1 MDNASGDGGG
11 YDSPGA
17 EIPGNEPDGIADAQP
32 RAFRRR
38 GIHRGLSRQ
47 AGAPARAF
55 GSDGAASD
63 GEIRN
68 GGGEGSCGGAGKSGA
83 AETADPRL
91 SGDGSGSG
99 VRDPA

>member
-17 EIPGNEPDGIADAQP
+17 EIPGHEPDGIADAQP
-32 RAFRRR
+32 RALRRR
-38 GIHRGLSRQ
+38 GVHRGLSRQ

-83 AETADPRL
+83 AETPDPPL
-91 SGDGSGSG
+91 SGGWGG
-99 VRDPA
+99 RGGGEP